1 MVSEPSNHARYVT
14 IERAE
19 VLTGYT
25 KKAIRRKI
33 EDGKWLEGQLWIR
46 APDGHILIDMEGYCR
61 WARGELNA
69 A

>member
-33 EDGKWLEGQLWIR
+33 EDGKWLEGQLWSK
-46 APDGHILIDMEGYCR
+46 APDGRILIDMEGYYR
-61 WARGELNA
+61 WVRGELNA